1 MMIIHNNQR
10 PLLHLA
16 YYLEIWP
23 LLTSPMAVFINV
35 SFGSR
40 NFVCLITFSLFSP
53 LAGWPM
59 MLNDKH
65 LCLALF

>member
-10 PLLHLA
+10 PLHLA
-16 YYLEIWP
+16 YYLKIWP

-40 NFVCLITFSLFSP
+40 NFVCLITFSLFFP
-53 LAGWPM
+53 AGW
-59 MLNDKH
+59 LGYDVE
-65 LCLALF
+65 